1 MTAHRI
7 PATPNLMALLCV
19 IGGIMRGEASA
30 GLAMQFLT
38 VGAIVPEFGALIRAW
53 ISMEERVAGGH
64 FWAGTPGDQDDDDD
78 DDDAGELRSGWV
90 RQEGRIWLWRHV
102 GRVCTVIIPVRLHF
116 RIRNAHALRRCRV
129 WSPCWALS
137 ALTFP
142 FFFALDLAASPNCV
156 LIVPVS

>member
-1 MTAHRI
+1 MTAHRT
-7 PATPNLMALLCV
+7 PASPNLMALLCV

-30 GLAMQFLT
+30 ALAMQFLT

-53 ISMEERVAGGH
+53 IAMEERVAGGH
-64 FWAGTPGDQDDDDD
+64 FWAGTPVDQDDD

-116 RIRNAHALRRCRV
+116 RVRNAHALRRRRV
-129 WSPCWALS
+129 WSPCWVIS

-142 FFFALDLAASPNCV
+142 FFFALDLAASPNCA

>member
-1 MTAHRI
+1 
-7 PATPNLMALLCV
+7 
-19 IGGIMRGEASA
+19 
-30 GLAMQFLT
+30 MQFLT

-64 FWAGTPGDQDDDDD
+64 FWAGAPGDDEEDGDDT
-78 DDDAGELRSGWV
+78 GELRSGWV

-102 GRVCTVIIPVRLHF
+102 GRVCTVILPVRLHF

-129 WSPCWALS
+129 WSPQWVIS

-142 FFFALDLAASPNCV
+142 FFFALDLATSPNCV